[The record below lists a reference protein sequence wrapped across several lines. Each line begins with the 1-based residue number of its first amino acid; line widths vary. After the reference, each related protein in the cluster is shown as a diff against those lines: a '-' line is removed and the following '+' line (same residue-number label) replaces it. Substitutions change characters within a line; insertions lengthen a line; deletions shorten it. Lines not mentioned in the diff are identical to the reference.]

1 MDVVLE
7 YIGVAI
13 IMAFFD
19 VIYTQY
25 LLYVERRDA
34 LKAASA
40 SVLMYLFNSW
50 IILKWVED
58 PMFIVPAVIGGFFG
72 TYFVV
77 RINK

>member
-1 MDVVLE
+1 MDVALE
-7 YIGVAI
+7 YVGVAI
-13 IMAFFD
+13 VMALFD

-25 LLYVERRDA
+25 LLYVERREP
-34 LKAASA
+34 LKAALA

-58 PMFIVPAVIGGFFG
+58 PLFIVSAVIGGFFG

-77 RINK
+77 RINQ